1 MKKKL
6 LAIFGPVI
14 AAVVLLALFF
24 FSPFKIND
32 EDKGL
37 WEKASSSMSGNILRG
52 NSIKNEAVKSGEYV
66 PFFGSSE
73 LSRISPFHP
82 SVLAKKY
89 NRNYTP
95 FLLGAPGTQ
104 SLTQYM
110 MMQSFGSD
118 LKDKKVVFILSP
130 QWFVKGGIKRAY
142 FDAYFSE
149 LQTYTWAIKLDKV
162 SETDKYL
169 AKRLLA
175 YGKVNHDE
183 TLKLLL
189 REIAKGKV
197 PTTKQV
203 DVAKFHINM
212 LNREDELFSEIGLLS
227 KNSQIEQ
234 QAKKLPAAY
243 NEQKLDEQAKEIGQ
257 KATTNN
263 SFGIEN
269 NFYTH
274 RIKPRLAKF
283 NDSQVKW
290 DYRYSKEFSDFQLVL
305 DQLAKENTQALFIIP
320 PINGKWSEYTGLS
333 QNMLQEFSKKITYQ
347 LRSQGFNQIADF
359 TNKDQEP
366 YFMTDTIHLG
376 WRGWL
381 AADQYIQPFLE
392 EKTAQ
397 PSYHLN
403 NYFYSQD
410 WQNQNPETIK

>member
-183 TLKLLL
+183 TLKLML

-227 KNSQIEQ
+227 KNSQIAQ

-347 LRSQGFNQIADF
+347 LRSQGFNQIAYF

-410 WQNQNPETIK
+410 WQKQNPETIK